1 MAISRI
7 GGKALRANL
16 ERDSNLAF
24 NTNTLYVD
32 YTNGRI
38 GIGKTNPAQIL
49 DVTGNVN
56 ATGTVTANAFA
67 GDGSSLT
74 NIGTDLVN
82 DTTPQLGGNLDLN
95 SKSVTGVLT
104 LDGITIDGNKIGTND
119 SNANVDIVPSGTG
132 ALNVRS
138 NATITGTLGFSTGVT
153 INKILDEDAFGIN
166 DASLLSNN
174 QIINIS
180 H

>member
-56 ATGTVTANAFA
+56 ATGTITANAFA

-119 SNANVDIVPSGTG
+119 SNAMWILYPV
-132 ALNVRS
+132 ALVR
-138 NATITGTLGFSTGVT
+138 
-153 INKILDEDAFGIN
+153 
-166 DASLLSNN
+166 
-174 QIINIS
+174 
-180 H
+180 